1 MIAWGVFIAFAH
13 ALCWSATSILLRHL
27 SQRLDPFVL
36 NGLRALL
43 GAAVI
48 VVWFLAAG
56 APGADAYTPTRILL
70 IVAAIVVGGLVGDTC
85 SVVAL
90 RLVGVARTVPVTC
103 SYPIFTMLF
112 AFLLLG
118 EEPPVLAMFGALL
131 VVAAGGLLSLP
142 ERRPGAAPKPAPK
155 VTKARV
161 PDVARRQRRVG
172 LLLAAVTA
180 AVWGLEV
187 ILTAKA
193 AEGMTTLA
201 VNAVRVPIAALLSL
215 SVALRRPGALD
226 AAERVLRDRRT
237 LWLLILGGL
246 LGWVLV
252 GTLYVESIK
261 LAGATF
267 TAIIGATAPLYA
279 APLSA
284 LLLREPPGAL
294 TAAGTVLAVAGVILV
309 LVAS

>member
-1 MIAWGVFIAFAH
+1 MIALGVFVAFAH
-13 ALCWSATSILLRHL
+13 AVCWSATSILLRHL

-43 GAAVI
+43 GAAVL

-56 APGADAYTPTRILL
+56 APGASTFTPERILL

-85 SVVAL
+85 SVTAL
-90 RLVGVARTVPVTC
+90 RLVGVGRTVPVTC
-103 SYPIFTMLF
+103 SFPIFTMLF

-118 EEPPVLAMFGALL
+118 ESPPLLAICGGVL
-131 VVAAGGLLSLP
+131 VVAAGAMLSLP
-142 ERRPGAAPKPAPK
+142 ERRPRERRHPGSSAQ
-155 VTKARV
+155 RGGI

-172 LLLAAVTA
+172 MLLAAVTA

-201 VNAVRVPIAALLSL
+201 VNALRVPIAALLSL

-226 AAERVLRDRRT
+226 AAERVLSDRRT

-246 LGWVLV
+246 LGWVVV

-284 LLLREPPGAL
+284 LLLREPPSAL
-294 TAAGTVLAVAGVILV
+294 TLAGTVVAVAGVILV
-309 LVAS
+309 LLA

>member
-1 MIAWGVFIAFAH
+1 MMAWGIFVAFAH
-13 ALCWSATSILLRHL
+13 AVCWSATSILLRHL

-56 APGADAYTPTRILL
+56 APGADGFTPTRILL
-70 IVAAIVVGGLVGDTC
+70 IAAAIVVGGLVGDTC

-90 RLVGVARTVPVTC
+90 RLVGVARTVPVIC

-118 EEPPVLAMFGALL
+118 EGPPLLAIFGALL
-131 VVAAGGLLSLP
+131 VVSAGVLLSLP
-142 ERRPGAAPKPAPK
+142 ERRTGTAPQRGPNAEPGG
-155 VTKARV
+155 V

-180 AVWGLEV
+180 VVWGLEV

-226 AAERVLRDRRT
+226 AAERVLRDHRT
-237 LWLLILGGL
+237 RWLLILGGL
-246 LGWVLV
+246 LGWVVV

-261 LAGATF
+261 LVGATF

-284 LLLREPPGAL
+284 LLLREPPSAR
-294 TAAGTVLAVAGVILV
+294 TVAGTLLAVGGVILV
-309 LVAS
+309 LVA

>member
-1 MIAWGVFIAFAH
+1 MMAWGIVVAFAH
-13 ALCWSATSILLRHL
+13 AVCWSATSVLLRHL
-27 SQRLDPFVL
+27 AQRLDPFVL

-43 GAAVI
+43 GAALV

-56 APGADAYTPTRILL
+56 APGAGTFTPMRILL
-70 IVAAIVVGGLVGDTC
+70 LVAAIVVGGLIGDTC

-90 RLVGVARTVPVTC
+90 RLVGVGRTVPVTC
-103 SYPIFTMLF
+103 SFPIFTMLF
-112 AFLLLG
+112 AFLFWG
-118 EEPPVLAMFGALL
+118 EAPPPLAILGALL
-131 VVAAGGLLSLP
+131 VVGAGALLSLP
-142 ERRPGAAPKPAPK
+142 EPRFGHGRLPARGTAK
-155 VTKARV
+155 RV
-161 PDVARRQRRVG
+161 PEVARRHRTLG
-172 LLLAAVTA
+172 LLLATVTA

-187 ILTAKA
+187 ILTATA

-201 VNAVRVPIAALLSL
+201 VNAVRVPLAALLSL

-226 AAERVLRDRRT
+226 SAERVLRNPRT
-237 LWLLILGGL
+237 RWLLILGGV

-261 LAGATF
+261 LVGATF

-284 LLLREPPGAL
+284 LFLREPPSRL
-294 TAAGTVLAVAGVILV
+294 TLVGTILAVAGVILV
-309 LVAS
+309 LVA

>member
-1 MIAWGVFIAFAH
+1 MMAWGIFIAFAH
-13 ALCWSATSILLRHL
+13 AVCWSVTSILLRHL

-48 VVWFLAAG
+48 VAWFLVAG
-56 APGADAYTPTRILL
+56 APGAAGFTPTRVLL
-70 IVAAIVVGGLVGDTC
+70 LVGAIVVGGLVGDTC

-103 SYPIFTMLF
+103 SFPIFTMAF
-112 AFLLLG
+112 AFLLWGEAPPPLAILG
-118 EEPPVLAMFGALL
+118 AVL
-131 VVAAGGLLSLP
+131 VVAAGSLLSLP
-142 ERRPGAAPKPAPK
+142 ERRSRTERPPAPA
-155 VTKARV
+155 TAQRV
-161 PDVARRQRRVG
+161 PDVARRQRTPG
-172 LLLAAVTA
+172 LLLATVTA
-180 AVWGLEV
+180 TVWGLEV
-187 ILTAKA
+187 ILTATA

-237 LWLLILGGL
+237 LWLLIVGGL
-246 LGWVLV
+246 LGWVVV

-261 LAGATF
+261 LVGATF

-284 LLLREPPGAL
+284 LLLREPPSPLAV
-294 TAAGTVLAVAGVILV
+294 AGTVLAVAGVILV
-309 LVAS
+309 LVA

>member
-1 MIAWGVFIAFAH
+1 MMAWGIFIAFAH
-13 ALCWSATSILLRHL
+13 AVCWSVTSILLRHL

-48 VVWFLAAG
+48 VAWFLAAG
-56 APGADAYTPTRILL
+56 APGAAGFTPTRLL
-70 IVAAIVVGGLVGDTC
+70 LLVAAIAVGGLIGDTC

-103 SYPIFTMLF
+103 SFPIFTMAF
-112 AFLLLG
+112 AFLLWG
-118 EEPPVLAMFGALL
+118 QAPAPLAILGALL
-131 VVAAGGLLSLP
+131 VVAAGAVLSLP
-142 ERRPGAAPKPAPK
+142 ERRPAPGRPSTPGTAQRLPA
-155 VTKARV
+155 
-161 PDVARRQRRVG
+161 VARRQRKLG
-172 LLLAAVTA
+172 LLLATVTA

-187 ILTAKA
+187 ILTATA
-193 AEGMTTLA
+193 AQGLTTLA

-215 SVALRRPGALD
+215 SVALRRPGSLEV
-226 AAERVLRDRRT
+226 AERVLRDRRT
-237 LWLLILGGL
+237 RWLLILGGL
-246 LGWVLV
+246 LGWVVV

-261 LAGATF
+261 LVGATF

-284 LLLREPPGAL
+284 LFLREPPSRL
-294 TAAGTVLAVAGVILV
+294 TLVGTVLAVAGVILV
-309 LVAS
+309 LVA

>member
-1 MIAWGVFIAFAH
+1 MMAWGIVIAFAH
-13 ALCWSATSILLRHL
+13 AVCWSATSVLLRHL

-56 APGADAYTPTRILL
+56 APGADGFTPTRILL
-70 IVAAIVVGGLVGDTC
+70 IAAAIVVGGLVGDTC

-90 RLVGVARTVPVTC
+90 RLVGVARTVPVIC

-118 EEPPVLAMFGALL
+118 EGPPLLAIFGALL
-131 VVAAGGLLSLP
+131 VVSAGVLLSLP
-142 ERRPGAAPKPAPK
+142 ERRMGPAPQRGPN
-155 VTKARV
+155 AEPGGV
-161 PDVARRQRRVG
+161 PDVAQRQRRVG

-180 AVWGLEV
+180 VVWGLEV

-226 AAERVLRDRRT
+226 AAERVLRNRRT
-237 LWLLILGGL
+237 RWLLILGGL
-246 LGWVLV
+246 LGWVVV

-261 LAGATF
+261 LVGATF

-284 LLLREPPGAL
+284 LLLREPPSAR
-294 TAAGTVLAVAGVILV
+294 TVAGTLLAVGGVILV
-309 LVAS
+309 LLA

>member
-1 MIAWGVFIAFAH
+1 MIAWGVVVAFAH
-13 ALCWSATSILLRHL
+13 AVCWSATSVVLRHL

-56 APGADAYTPTRILL
+56 APGAATFTLERVLL

-90 RLVGVARTVPVTC
+90 RLVGVARTVPVVC
-103 SYPIFTMLF
+103 SFPIFTMLF

-118 EEPPVLAMFGALL
+118 EAPPVLAIFGALL
-131 VVAAGGLLSLP
+131 VVAAGALMSLP
-142 ERRPGAAPKPAPK
+142 ERRPRTAPSTAADVAQ
-155 VTKARV
+155 AGV
-161 PDVARRQRRVG
+161 PDVARRRRRTG
-172 LLLAAVTA
+172 LLLATITA

-226 AAERVLRDRRT
+226 AAARVLCDRRT

-246 LGWVLV
+246 LGWVVV
-252 GTLYVESIK
+252 GMLYVESIK
-261 LAGATF
+261 LAGAAF
-267 TAIIGATAPLYA
+267 TAIVGATAPLYA

-284 LLLREPPGAL
+284 LLLREPPSAMTL
-294 TAAGTVLAVAGVILV
+294 AGTVMAVAGVILV
-309 LVAS
+309 LLA

>member
-1 MIAWGVFIAFAH
+1 MIAMGIVVAFAH
-13 ALCWSATSILLRHL
+13 AVCWSVTSILLRHL

-43 GAAVI
+43 GAVVL

-56 APGADAYTPTRILL
+56 APGASTITPGRILL

-103 SYPIFTMLF
+103 SFPIFTMLF

-118 EEPPVLAMFGALL
+118 EAPPPLAAIGALL
-131 VVAAGGLLSLP
+131 VVAAGAVLSLP
-142 ERRPGAAPKPAPK
+142 ERRPGAPAKPRPA
-155 VTKARV
+155 TAHGGV
-161 PDVARRQRRVG
+161 PDVARRQRRIG
-172 LLLAAVTA
+172 LLLATITAV
-180 AVWGLEV
+180 VWGLEV

-226 AAERVLRDRRT
+226 AAERVLGDRRT
-237 LWLLILGGL
+237 MWLLILGGL
-246 LGWVLV
+246 LGWVVV

-284 LLLREPPGAL
+284 LLLREPPSAMTL
-294 TAAGTVLAVAGVILV
+294 AGTLLAVAGVILV
-309 LVAS
+309 LLA

>member
-1 MIAWGVFIAFAH
+1 MGDRHRLRSRGV
-13 ALCWSATSILLRHL
+13 LEATSILLRHL

-36 NGLRALL
+36 NAGCC
-43 GAAVI
+43 
-48 VVWFLAAG
+48 VVAWFLAAG
-56 APGADAYTPTRILL
+56 APGADTFTLTRILL
-70 IVAAIVVGGLVGDTC
+70 LAAAIVVGGLVGDTC

-90 RLVGVARTVPVTC
+90 RLVGVARTVPVIC

-118 EEPPVLAMFGALL
+118 EGPPLLAIFGAVL
-131 VVAAGGLLSLP
+131 VVSAGVLLSLP
-142 ERRPGAAPKPAPK
+142 ERRTGTAPQRGPNAEPGG
-155 VTKARV
+155 V

-180 AVWGLEV
+180 VVWGLEV

-226 AAERVLRDRRT
+226 AAERVLRNHRT
-237 LWLLILGGL
+237 RWLLILGGL
-246 LGWVLV
+246 LGWVVV

-261 LAGATF
+261 LVGATF

-284 LLLREPPGAL
+284 LLLREPPSAR
-294 TAAGTVLAVAGVILV
+294 TVAGTLLAVGGVILV
-309 LVAS
+309 LVA

>member
-1 MIAWGVFIAFAH
+1 MMAWGIFVAFAH
-13 ALCWSATSILLRHL
+13 AVCWSATSILLRHL

-48 VVWFLAAG
+48 VAWFLAAG
-56 APGADAYTPTRILL
+56 APGADTFTLTRILL
-70 IVAAIVVGGLVGDTC
+70 LAAAIVVGGLVGDTC

-90 RLVGVARTVPVTC
+90 RLVGVARTVPIIC

-118 EEPPVLAMFGALL
+118 EGPPLLAIFGAVL
-131 VVAAGGLLSLP
+131 VVSAGVLLSLP
-142 ERRPGAAPKPAPK
+142 ERRTGTAPQRGPNAEPGG
-155 VTKARV
+155 V

-180 AVWGLEV
+180 VVWGLEV

-226 AAERVLRDRRT
+226 AAERVLRNQRT
-237 LWLLILGGL
+237 RWLLILGGL
-246 LGWVLV
+246 LGWVVV

-261 LAGATF
+261 LVGATF

-284 LLLREPPGAL
+284 LLLREPPSAR
-294 TAAGTVLAVAGVILV
+294 TVAGTLLAVGGVILV
-309 LVAS
+309 LVA

>member
-1 MIAWGVFIAFAH
+1 MMAWGIVIAFAH
-13 ALCWSATSILLRHL
+13 AVCWSATSILLRHL

-43 GAAVI
+43 GAAVL
-48 VVWFLAAG
+48 VAWFLAAG
-56 APGADAYTPTRILL
+56 APGADTFTLTRILL
-70 IVAAIVVGGLVGDTC
+70 LAAAIVVGGLVGDTC

-90 RLVGVARTVPVTC
+90 RLVGVARTVPIIC

-118 EEPPVLAMFGALL
+118 EAPPLLAIFGAVL
-131 VVAAGGLLSLP
+131 VVSAGVLLSLP
-142 ERRPGAAPKPAPK
+142 ERRTGTAPQRGPNAEPGG
-155 VTKARV
+155 V
-161 PDVARRQRRVG
+161 PDVAQRQRRVG

-180 AVWGLEV
+180 VVWGLEV

-226 AAERVLRDRRT
+226 AAERVLRNHRT
-237 LWLLILGGL
+237 RWLLILGGL
-246 LGWVLV
+246 LGWVVV

-261 LAGATF
+261 LVGATF

-284 LLLREPPGAL
+284 LLLREPPSAR
-294 TAAGTVLAVAGVILV
+294 TVAGTLLAVGGVILV
-309 LVAS
+309 LVA

>member
-1 MIAWGVFIAFAH
+1 MMAWGIVIAFAH
-13 ALCWSATSILLRHL
+13 AVCWSATSILLRHL

-56 APGADAYTPTRILL
+56 APGADGFTPTRILL
-70 IVAAIVVGGLVGDTC
+70 IAAAIVVGGLVGDTC

-90 RLVGVARTVPVTC
+90 RLVGVARTVPVIC

-118 EEPPVLAMFGALL
+118 DGPPLLAIFGALL
-131 VVAAGGLLSLP
+131 VVSAGVLLSLP
-142 ERRPGAAPKPAPK
+142 ERRPGTAPQRGPNAEPGG
-155 VTKARV
+155 V

-180 AVWGLEV
+180 VVWGLEV

-226 AAERVLRDRRT
+226 AAERVLRNHRT
-237 LWLLILGGL
+237 RWLLILGGL
-246 LGWVLV
+246 LGWVVV

-261 LAGATF
+261 LVGATF

-284 LLLREPPGAL
+284 LLLREPPSAR
-294 TAAGTVLAVAGVILV
+294 TVAGTLLAVGGVILV
-309 LVAS
+309 LLA

>member
-1 MIAWGVFIAFAH
+1 MMAWGIVIAFAH
-13 ALCWSATSILLRHL
+13 AVCWSATSILLRHL

-56 APGADAYTPTRILL
+56 APGADGFTPTRILL
-70 IVAAIVVGGLVGDTC
+70 IAAAIVVGGLVGDTC

-90 RLVGVARTVPVTC
+90 RLVGVARTVPLIC

-118 EEPPVLAMFGALL
+118 EGPPLLAIFGALL
-131 VVAAGGLLSLP
+131 VVSAGVLLSLP
-142 ERRPGAAPKPAPK
+142 ERRPGTAPQRGPNVEPGG
-155 VTKARV
+155 V

-180 AVWGLEV
+180 VVWGLEV

-226 AAERVLRDRRT
+226 AAERVLRNHRT
-237 LWLLILGGL
+237 RWLLILGGL
-246 LGWVLV
+246 LGWVVV
-252 GTLYVESIK
+252 GMLYVESIK
-261 LAGATF
+261 LVGATF

-284 LLLREPPGAL
+284 LLLREPPSAR
-294 TAAGTVLAVAGVILV
+294 TVAGTLLAVGGVILV
-309 LVAS
+309 LLA

>member
-1 MIAWGVFIAFAH
+1 MMAWGIFVAFAH
-13 ALCWSATSILLRHL
+13 AVCWSATSILLRHL

-43 GAAVI
+43 GAAVL
-48 VVWFLAAG
+48 VAWFLAAG
-56 APGADAYTPTRILL
+56 APGADTFTLTRILL
-70 IVAAIVVGGLVGDTC
+70 LAAAIVVGGLVGDTC

-90 RLVGVARTVPVTC
+90 RLVGVARTVPIIC

-118 EEPPVLAMFGALL
+118 EAPPLLAIFGAVL
-131 VVAAGGLLSLP
+131 VVSAGVLLSLP
-142 ERRPGAAPKPAPK
+142 ERRTGTAPQRGPNAEPGG
-155 VTKARV
+155 V

-180 AVWGLEV
+180 VVWGLEV

-226 AAERVLRDRRT
+226 AAERVLRNQRT
-237 LWLLILGGL
+237 RWLLILGGL
-246 LGWVLV
+246 LGWVVV

-261 LAGATF
+261 LVGATF

-284 LLLREPPGAL
+284 LLLREPPSAR
-294 TAAGTVLAVAGVILV
+294 TVAGTLLAVGGVILV
-309 LVAS
+309 LLA

>member
-1 MIAWGVFIAFAH
+1 MMAWGIFVAFAH
-13 ALCWSATSILLRHL
+13 AVCWSVTSVLLRHL
-27 SQRLDPFVL
+27 AQRLDPFVL

-43 GAAVI
+43 GAALLVA
-48 VVWFLAAG
+48 WFLAAG
-56 APGADAYTPTRILL
+56 APGAGTFTPLRILL
-70 IVAAIVVGGLVGDTC
+70 LVAAIVVGGLIGDTC

-103 SYPIFTMLF
+103 SFPIFTMLF
-112 AFLLLG
+112 AFLLWG
-118 EEPPVLAMFGALL
+118 EAPPPLAILGALL
-131 VVAAGGLLSLP
+131 VVAAGALLSLP
-142 ERRPGAAPKPAPK
+142 ERRRGPVPLPAPGTAK
-155 VTKARV
+155 RV
-161 PDVARRQRRVG
+161 PDVARRHRTLG

-180 AVWGLEV
+180 IVWGLEV
-187 ILTAKA
+187 ILTATA

-226 AAERVLRDRRT
+226 SAERVLRNPRT

-246 LGWVLV
+246 LGWVVV

-261 LAGATF
+261 LVGATF

-284 LLLREPPGAL
+284 LLLREPPSRL
-294 TAAGTVLAVAGVILV
+294 TLVGTVLAVAGVILV
-309 LVAS
+309 LVA

>member
-1 MIAWGVFIAFAH
+1 MMAWGIFIAFAH
-13 ALCWSATSILLRHL
+13 AVSWSATSVLLRHL

-43 GAAVI
+43 GGAVI
-48 VVWFLAAG
+48 VAWFLAAG
-56 APGADAYTPTRILL
+56 APGADTFTLTRILL
-70 IVAAIVVGGLVGDTC
+70 LAAAIVVGGLVGDTC

-90 RLVGVARTVPVTC
+90 RLVGVARTIPVTC

-118 EEPPVLAMFGALL
+118 EAPPLLAIFGAVL
-131 VVAAGGLLSLP
+131 VVAAGVLLSLP
-142 ERRPGAAPKPAPK
+142 ERRTGTALQPGPNAAQGG
-155 VTKARV
+155 T

-172 LLLAAVTA
+172 MLLAAVTA
-180 AVWGLEV
+180 VAWGLEV

-201 VNAVRVPIAALLSL
+201 VNAVRVPMAALLSL

-226 AAERVLRDRRT
+226 AAERVLRNRRT
-237 LWLLILGGL
+237 RWLLILGGL
-246 LGWVLV
+246 LGWVVV

-261 LAGATF
+261 LVGATF

-284 LLLREPPGAL
+284 LLLREPPSPL
-294 TAAGTVLAVAGVILV
+294 TLAGTLLAVAGVILV
-309 LVAS
+309 LVA

>member
-13 ALCWSATSILLRHL
+13 AVCWSATSVLLRHL

-43 GAAVI
+43 GAALV

-56 APGADAYTPTRILL
+56 APGAGTFTPLRILL
-70 IVAAIVVGGLVGDTC
+70 LVAAIVVGGLVGDTC

-90 RLVGVARTVPVTC
+90 RLVGVGRTVPVTC
-103 SYPIFTMLF
+103 SFPIFTMLF
-112 AFLLLG
+112 AFLLWG
-118 EEPPVLAMFGALL
+118 EAPPPLAILGALL
-131 VVAAGGLLSLP
+131 VVAAGALLSLP
-142 ERRPGAAPKPAPK
+142 ELRPGPVRQPAPGTPK
-155 VTKARV
+155 RV
-161 PDVARRQRRVG
+161 PDVARRHRTLG
-172 LLLAAVTA
+172 LLLATITAV
-180 AVWGLEV
+180 VWGLEV
-187 ILTAKA
+187 ILTATA

-226 AAERVLRDRRT
+226 SAERVLRNPRT
-237 LWLLILGGL
+237 LWLLVLGGL
-246 LGWVLV
+246 LGWVVV

-261 LAGATF
+261 LVGATF

-284 LLLREPPGAL
+284 LLLREPPSRL
-294 TAAGTVLAVAGVILV
+294 TLVGTVLAVAGVILV
-309 LVAS
+309 LVA

>member
-1 MIAWGVFIAFAH
+1 MMAWGIFVAFAH
-13 ALCWSATSILLRHL
+13 AVCWSATSILLRHL

-56 APGADAYTPTRILL
+56 APGADGFTPTRILL
-70 IVAAIVVGGLVGDTC
+70 IAAAIVVGGLVGDTC

-90 RLVGVARTVPVTC
+90 RLVGVARTVPVIC

-118 EEPPVLAMFGALL
+118 EGPPLLAIFGALL
-131 VVAAGGLLSLP
+131 VVSAGVLLSLP
-142 ERRPGAAPKPAPK
+142 ERRTGTAPQRGPNAEPGG
-155 VTKARV
+155 V

-180 AVWGLEV
+180 VVWGLEV

-226 AAERVLRDRRT
+226 AAERVLRNHRT
-237 LWLLILGGL
+237 RWLLILGGL
-246 LGWVLV
+246 LGWVVV

-261 LAGATF
+261 LVGATF

-284 LLLREPPGAL
+284 LLLREPPSAR
-294 TAAGTVLAVAGVILV
+294 TVAGTLLAVGGVILV
-309 LVAS
+309 LVA

>member
-1 MIAWGVFIAFAH
+1 MTAWGIFVAFAH
-13 ALCWSATSILLRHL
+13 AVTWGVTSILLRHL

-48 VVWFLAAG
+48 VGWFLVAG
-56 APGADAYTPTRILL
+56 APGAAGFTSTRILL

-103 SYPIFTMLF
+103 SFPIFTMLF
-112 AFLLLG
+112 AFLLWGEAPPPLAILG
-118 EEPPVLAMFGALL
+118 AS
-131 VVAAGGLLSLP
+131 VVVVGGGLLSLP
-142 ERRPGAAPKPAPK
+142 ERRPGARKSPPTAVKGA
-155 VTKARV
+155 
-161 PDVARRQRRVG
+161 PDVARRKRIVG
-172 LLLAAVTA
+172 LLLAAVTS

-187 ILTAKA
+187 ILTATA

-237 LWLLILGGL
+237 LWYLILGGL
-246 LGWVLV
+246 LGWVVV

-261 LAGATF
+261 LVGATF

-284 LLLREPPGAL
+284 LLLREPPSPL
-294 TAAGTVLAVAGVILV
+294 TVVGTALAVAGVILV
-309 LVAS
+309 LLA

>member
-1 MIAWGVFIAFAH
+1 MMAWGIFVAFAH
-13 ALCWSATSILLRHL
+13 AVCWSATSILLRHL

-56 APGADAYTPTRILL
+56 APGADGFTPTRILL
-70 IVAAIVVGGLVGDTC
+70 IAAAIVVGGLVGDTC

-90 RLVGVARTVPVTC
+90 RLVGVARTVPVIC

-118 EEPPVLAMFGALL
+118 EGPPLLAIFGALL
-131 VVAAGGLLSLP
+131 VVSAGVLLSLP
-142 ERRPGAAPKPAPK
+142 ERRTGTAPQRGPNAEPGG
-155 VTKARV
+155 V

-180 AVWGLEV
+180 VVWGLEV

-226 AAERVLRDRRT
+226 AAERVLRDHRT
-237 LWLLILGGL
+237 RWLLILGGL
-246 LGWVLV
+246 LGWVVV

-261 LAGATF
+261 LVGATF

-279 APLSA
+279 VPLSA
-284 LLLREPPGAL
+284 LLLREPPSAR
-294 TAAGTVLAVAGVILV
+294 TVAGTLLAVGGVILV
-309 LVAS
+309 LVA